1 MSINVQSIAMRLYR
15 LALSGLF
22 LMLLPLATPALGQDA
37 IAFSDSSRIWID
49 GTSNR
54 SDWTVHAQVFEA
66 HLFMDTSADAPA
78 PDSVALVVDAMALES
93 RKSTIMDR
101 LMQRTLNATN
111 HPEIRF
117 ESTSIERVDSSE
129 TWTVTGDLT
138 IAGET
143 RPITVPVVRSEDA
156 SAAIWTGSST
166 ILMTDF
172 DMQPPTA
179 MFGALHTADEVTVHF
194 RLVEA
199 TTDDPAERP

>member
-1 MSINVQSIAMRLYR
+1 VSINVQSIAMRLYR

-22 LMLLPLATPALGQDA
+22 LLLLPVATPAIGQDA

-54 SDWTVHAQVFEA
+54 SDWTVHAQIFEA
-66 HLFMDTSADAPA
+66 HLFMDTRAEAPV

-101 LMQRTLNATN
+101 LMQRTLNASN

-117 ESTSIERVDSSE
+117 MSTSIERVDSLE
-129 TWTVTGDLT
+129 AWTVTGDLA

-143 RPITVPVVRSEDA
+143 RSVTVPVLRSEEGGA
-156 SAAIWTGSST
+156 MVWTGSST

-172 DMQPPTA
+172 NMRPPTA

-199 TTDDPAERP
+199 ASEE